1 MTGMLAVEDL
11 QKEIGGNAVLRGIDL
26 LVEAGE
32 IAVLMGPNGVGK
44 TILLCS
50 LSGGLTYDSGSVVIA
65 GEPEPAKSSLNLL
78 VQKALA
84 IEQLTGRENA
94 RFYARLHPESTGSWI
109 EYCRRFGLDDELD
122 KQVRHYSGGMR
133 RKLELAITLDVDV
146 PLYLLDEP
154 TAGLDLAIIGQVHEL
169 LVSERD
175 RGKAILLSSHTPLD
189 MEIAD
194 RVLFLRDGVITAA
207 DSPDNLLEGL
217 PAVVRIRG
225 NIGRLQ
231 NQVATLFVGNRLFN
245 RGDEVRGFLKSD
257 VSLDDLKDRLQP
269 GPGELQVTTEQSSYV
284 DLFNYQTSFGTHG
297 TEAR

>member
-1 MTGMLAVEDL
+1 MTGVLTAEDL
-11 QKEIGGNAVLRGIDL
+11 TKEIGGEPVLRGIDL
-26 LVEAGE
+26 MVEAGE

-50 LSGGLTYDSGSVVIA
+50 LSGGLSYESGSVVIA
-65 GEPEPAKSSLNLL
+65 GEAEPTKSLLNLL

-94 RFYARLHPESTGSWI
+94 RFYSRLHPESTGEWP
-109 EYCRRFGLDDELD
+109 EYCRRLGLDGELD
-122 KQVRHYSGGMR
+122 KEVRHYSGGMR

-154 TAGLDLAIIGQVHEL
+154 TAGLDLAIIGRVHEL

-194 RVLFLRDGVITAA
+194 RVLFLRDGRITAA
-207 DSPDNLLEGL
+207 DSPEILLEDL

-231 NQVATLFVGNRLFN
+231 NQVATLFVGNRYFD
-245 RGDEVRGFLKSD
+245 RGDEVRGFLKAD
-257 VSLDDLKDRLQP
+257 V
-269 GPGELQVTTEQSSYV
+269 GIGELNERIQPLQEVLEVTTEQPSYV
-284 DLFNYQTSFGTHG
+284 DLFNYQRSFGNLRG
-297 TEAR
+297 EAR

>member
-1 MTGMLAVEDL
+1 MTGILTAERL
-11 QKEIGGNAVLRGIDL
+11 TKEIGGEPVLQGIDL
-26 LVEAGE
+26 TMKAGE

-44 TILLCS
+44 TILLCA
-50 LSGGLTYDSGSVVIA
+50 LSGGLTADSGAVRIA
-65 GEPEPAKSSLNLL
+65 GERDPRKASLNLL

-94 RFYARLHPESTGSWI
+94 RFYARLHPESTGKWR
-109 EYCRRFGLDDELD
+109 EYCQRLELDGELD

-154 TAGLDLAIIGQVHEL
+154 TAGLDLAIIGRVHEL

-194 RVLFLRDGVITAA
+194 RALFLRDGRITVA
-207 DSPDNLLEGL
+207 DVPEILLDEL
-217 PAVVRIRG
+217 PEVVRIRG
-225 NIGRLQ
+225 NIGQLQ
-231 NQVATLFVGNRLFN
+231 NQVATLFVGNRYFD
-245 RGDEVRGFLKSD
+245 RGDEVRGFLKED
-257 VSLDDLKDRLQP
+257 VTLEKLNARIQPASGDL
-269 GPGELQVTTEQSSYV
+269 EVTTEPPSYS
-284 DLFNYQTSFGTHG
+284 DLFNYQTSLSDLD
-297 TEAR
+297 EEEQ